1 MGKNKLQRWAELE
14 IFPNVI
20 QPDPSGKPGEDNPLK
35 GNWRRDVFRNNN
47 PVVLE
52 LACGKGEYTIGL
64 SQLFPEANFIG
75 IDIKGARLW
84 RGAKTAS
91 EKAINNT
98 AFLRTRIEFI
108 SSFFGHDEIDE
119 IWIVFPDP
127 HPGKKNSNKRLTCPF
142 FLNKYRE
149 LLKDKGII
157 HLKTDNTELF
167 NYTLKIATD
176 NSLEILY
183 ATNDMDSMRR
193 DKIPLPGNLC
203 QNPSDTDY
211 IERISPGIHSISTHY
226 ELKFMERGLKINYLA
241 FRLEKN
247 KNISYGW
254 ERSNP
259 K

>member
-14 IFPNVI
+14 TFRNVI
-20 QPDPSGKPGEDNPLK
+20 QPGPSLKPGNDDPLK
-35 GNWRRDVFRNNN
+35 GNWRRDVFGNDN

-64 SQLFPEANFIG
+64 SQLFPGASFIG
-75 IDIKGARLW
+75 VDIKGARIW

-91 EKAINNT
+91 EKGLGNT

-108 SSFFGHDEIDE
+108 SSFFGPDEIDE

-142 FLNKYRE
+142 FLNKYRI
-149 LLKDKGII
+149 LLKDKGIV
-157 HLKTDNTELF
+157 HLKTDNTELY
-167 NYTLKIATD
+167 NYTLKLATD

-193 DKIPLPGNLC
+193 DDIPVPCSLC
-203 QNPSDTDY
+203 PDPHDNDY
-211 IERISPGIHSISTHY
+211 INRISPGIHSIKTHY
-226 ELKFMERGLKINYLA
+226 ELKFMEKGLKINYLA

-247 KNISYGW
+247 KNISHGW
-254 ERSNP
+254 ETEIS
-259 K
+259 